1 MFTGIVEEIGT
12 IQGIK
17 QSKDAMTITVKASK
31 TMSDIHLGDS
41 YAINGVCLTITTFAK
56 YLFTVDVMPETYNH
70 TGLSKLKVGSLV
82 NIERAM
88 AANGRFGGHFVSGHV
103 DGVGTITGR
112 QEKSNAIYLHIQV
125 PEDIEQYLINRG
137 SITIDG
143 TSLTIFS
150 IEGNVVTVSLIPHTA
165 HETVLGRK
173 RVGDQVNVEA
183 DMLAKYMTSLLK
195 NREQSKKEKG
205 LSLSF
210 LEQHGF
216 LS

>member
-1 MFTGIVEEIGT
+1 MFTGLVEEIGT
-12 IQGIK
+12 IRGIK
-17 QSKDAMTITVKASK
+17 QSRDAMTLTIQASK
-31 TMSDIHLGDS
+31 TMDDIKLGDS
-41 YAINGVCLTITTFAK
+41 YAINGVCLTVTTFTHDH
-56 YLFTVDVMPETYNH
+56 FMVDVMPETFHH
-70 TGLSKLKVGSLV
+70 TGLARLKVGSPV

-103 DGVGTITGR
+103 DGVGTIVGR
-112 QEKSNAIYLHIQV
+112 GEKSNAIYVRIQV
-125 PEDIEQYLINRG
+125 PEDIELYLVQRG

-150 IEGNVVTVSLIPHTA
+150 IEGNIVTVSLIPHTA
-165 HETVLGRK
+165 HETILGSK
-173 RVGDQVNVEA
+173 KVGDHVNVEA
-183 DMLAKYMTSLLK
+183 DMLAKYMASLLK
-195 NREQSKKEKG
+195 NEREAQKKQG